1 LPVFGEKAM
10 TLSAANGEFHGRAE
24 RMRSPDCQLRALNV
38 IRSIRGAESVQALF
52 GLYRHALDCL
62 GADAAVFTSYLRDDA
77 TRSSYRSLPACD
89 PVWASEYAK
98 QGWCEDDPWLRYAAH
113 DTEPI
118 RSSKLALHSPREQ
131 EFTDAASLHG
141 FASAVI
147 VPAPTSLGL
156 SRVGVLSLGSATPGY
171 FDDDEGYGTLRILAR
186 ALAMELHAWLRQS
199 VRDELL
205 IKSRLTTADIELLRH
220 EAAGHTSKV
229 IAAMLHTEAKTIDC
243 RFQRVSA
250 KLDAPNRRV
259 AVRIARLY
267 GLI

>member
-1 LPVFGEKAM
+1 M
-10 TLSAANGEFHGRAE
+10 TLSAENGEFHGLAE
-24 RMRSPDCQLRALNV
+24 RMRSPDCQFRALEV
-38 IRSIRGAESVQALF
+38 IRSVRNAVSVQALF
-52 GLYRHALDCL
+52 GIYRQALEYL
-62 GADAAVFTSYLRDDA
+62 GADAAAFTSYLRDDA
-77 TRSSYRSLPACD
+77 TRSSYRSLPVCD
-89 PVWASEYAK
+89 PVWASEYAMH
-98 QGWCEDDPWLRYAAH
+98 GWCEDDPWLRYAAH

-118 RSSKLALHSPREQ
+118 RSSELVLRSPREQ

-147 VPAPTSLGL
+147 APASTSLGL
-156 SRVGVLSLGSATPGY
+156 SRVGVLSLGSATARY
-171 FDDDEGYGTLRILAR
+171 FDDEGYDTLRILAR

-220 EAAGHTSKV
+220 ETAGHISKI
-229 IAAMLHTEAKTIDC
+229 IAALLHTEAKTIDC